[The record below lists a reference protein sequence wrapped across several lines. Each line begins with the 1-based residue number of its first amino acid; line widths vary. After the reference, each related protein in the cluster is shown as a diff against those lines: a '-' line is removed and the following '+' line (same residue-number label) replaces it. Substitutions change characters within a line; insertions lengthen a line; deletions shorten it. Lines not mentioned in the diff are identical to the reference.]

1 MATLRDSLRLE
12 SGVILSLDEY
22 GKTYEIIDS
31 FGIRDGHERFP
42 KDSMFIRYFL
52 ESEKILNLEEPR
64 KKESLPLLIKEP
76 LDAWGAVICIP
87 LFIHREL
94 TGLLILGKKKSDQE
108 FSEEEIDSFPAVAGQ
123 VAIALSNARLYD
135 TLKKSQIDFAQQ
147 AKMAAI
153 GTLSAG
159 ISHEIKNPLN
169 HIRVGIGMLK
179 LNKRHGVYDKLSR
192 PEFED
197 EVYKTLEIFEEN
209 VLRANNVIE
218 RLSSFAKKP
227 KELKIE
233 AVDLRQA
240 VETGLNFLENELRQ
254 YGIEVEKDFEKSLP
268 LIQADRHTL
277 EDVFLNLLVNARH
290 AIEQKGKILVKGYV
304 RENELWIDIQ
314 DTGKGIPPE
323 NLEKIFDPFFTTKD
337 VSRNPDKDAIKGS
350 GLGLFIVK
358 EFVQRFGGHI
368 SVDSEPG
375 KGTTFHVAFPA
386 AVWLKTE
393 PVIYGR

>member
-1 MATLRDSLRLE
+1 MQR
-12 SGVILSLDEY
+12 
-22 GKTYEIIDS
+22 
-31 FGIRDGHERFP
+31 
-42 KDSMFIRYFL
+42 
-52 ESEKILNLEEPR
+52 
-64 KKESLPLLIKEP
+64 
-76 LDAWGAVICIP
+76 
-87 LFIHREL
+87 
-94 TGLLILGKKKSDQE
+94 TGGLVWNTITE
-108 FSEEEIDSFPAVAGQ
+108 FSRCS
-123 VAIALSNARLYD
+123 
-135 TLKKSQIDFAQQ
+135 
-147 AKMAAI
+147 
-153 GTLSAG
+153 
-159 ISHEIKNPLN
+159 
-169 HIRVGIGMLK
+169 
-179 LNKRHGVYDKLSR
+179 
-192 PEFED
+192 
-197 EVYKTLEIFEEN
+197 
-209 VLRANNVIE
+209 
-218 RLSSFAKKP
+218 KKP

-233 AVDLRQA
+233 AVDLKQA

-254 YGIEVEKDFEKSLP
+254 YGIEVEKNFEASLP

-368 SVDSEPG
+368 EVESEPG

-386 AVWLKTE
+386 AVWLKAE
-393 PVIYGR
+393 PVSYGR